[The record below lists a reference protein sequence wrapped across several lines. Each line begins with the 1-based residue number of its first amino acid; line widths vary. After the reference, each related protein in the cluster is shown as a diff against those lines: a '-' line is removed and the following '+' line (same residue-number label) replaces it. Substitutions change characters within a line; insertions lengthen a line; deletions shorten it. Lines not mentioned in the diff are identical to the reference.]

1 MKNIIIYFI
10 FTTYGIAF
18 SQNWSE
24 SKWVLSDSLGIDWT
38 LPITSNRFF
47 FKTSFRGSEASALI
61 CNQQGDIKL
70 YSNAWGVWNKNHT
83 YMAGSISSGP
93 PCQGIDYASLPL
105 LLPSVSDTNIYY
117 LFDLSWM
124 RSLSGNGFAY
134 WKIDVSANNGSGK
147 WIQSFPIP
155 HNTGFDWVPALSN
168 IPSSAS
174 NEATTIKH
182 GNGRDFWI
190 IQKTA
195 ANSTTSP
202 VYNAYNNGYLIYPFI
217 NDSLYFPSFQSF
229 IPGITEN
236 VCANG
241 RLVATEDGSM
251 FANFHRLGYLELYD
265 FDRCSGIIS
274 NRRIIDSRAN
284 AITTWNNLPFT
295 SIAFSQDSRFLY
307 ASNLD
312 TIWQYDLINPVLS
325 AIQSSKQIVW
335 YDTLHDDSLGVY
347 SMSLAPNG
355 KIYFSI
361 ATIANN
367 YFDCPHTN
375 GIVPDTKYTTWLGS
389 IEHPEVQGVGCS
401 VQTYGLYLQGGR
413 SFAALPHRYNLNL
426 GPLIGSPCDS
436 FTAVEEL
443 QLRPKMNA
451 TLYPNPAQT
460 EATLTWSGV
469 PEGAFVL
476 RDMLGRA
483 MMEDKI
489 TASSGSIKLD
499 LSVLPKGIYLWQVQS
514 DGYSKNG
521 KLVVE

>member
-1 MKNIIIYFI
+1 
-10 FTTYGIAF
+10 
-18 SQNWSE
+18 
-24 SKWVLSDSLGIDWT
+24 
-38 LPITSNRFF
+38 
-47 FKTSFRGSEASALI
+47 
-61 CNQQGDIKL
+61 
-70 YSNAWGVWNKNHT
+70 
-83 YMAGSISSGP
+83 MAGSISSGP

-117 LFDLSWM
+117 LFDFSWK
-124 RSLSGNGFAY
+124 RTLSGNGFAY

-335 YDTLHDDSLGVY
+335 YDTLQEDSLGVY
-347 SMSLAPNG
+347 SLSLAPNG

-361 ATIANN
+361 ASVGGPYFYCPNN
-367 YFDCPHTN
+367 N
-375 GIVPDTKYTTWLGS
+375 GILPDSKFTTWLGI
-389 IEHPEVQGVGCS
+389 IEHPEVSGVGCS
-401 VQTYGLYLQGGR
+401 VQTYGLYLQGGK

-436 FTAVEEL
+436 FTAVEEAL
-443 QLRPKMNA
+443 LSPEMLIKVA
-451 TLYPNPAQT
+451 PNPTQT

-469 PEGAFVL
+469 PEGTFVL

-483 MMEDKI
+483 V
-489 TASSGSIKLD
+489 
-499 LSVLPKGIYLWQVQS
+499 LSEVLNAPNGTTRLELSALPKGIYLWQVQS
-514 DGYSKNG
+514 AGYSKNG